1 MPGNSFGQALVLSSW
16 GESHGPA
23 IGGVLDGLPPG
34 LEVDEARI
42 QEALDRRA
50 PGRSRFVSQRREED
64 RAEILSGLWQG
75 RSTGQPLAFRIANS
89 DARSRDYDELARL
102 FRPSHA
108 DWSWQQ
114 KYGIRDPRGG
124 GRSSARETAV
134 RVAAGAVAMMVLE
147 QLLPAPP
154 VVRGA
159 LAALGGDEADA
170 GAWDWDG
177 AAKSPLFC
185 PDAAAA
191 PRWEALLDGA
201 RKERNSLGAL
211 AYVEASGIPAGLGEP
226 VYDRLDADLAKALM
240 SINAVKGV
248 EIGAGFAAAAMR
260 GEEHAD
266 EMRAPGPVF
275 LSNRAGG
282 ILGGVSTG
290 ETIVAR
296 FALKPTSSIPRPLR
310 TI

>member
-124 GRSSARETAV
+124 GALERARDG
-134 RVAAGAVAMMVLE
+134 GARRRRGGGDDGLGA
-147 QLLPAPP
+147 APP
-154 VVRGA
+154 RPAGRARCARGS
-159 LAALGGDEADA
+159 GGAMRRMR

-201 RKERNSLGAL
+201 RKERSSLGAL

-240 SINAVKGV
+240 SINAVKGRGDRGRLRRRRHARR
-248 EIGAGFAAAAMR
+248 GAR
-260 GEEHAD
+260 
-266 EMRAPGPVF
+266 R
-275 LSNRAGG
+275 
-282 ILGGVSTG
+282 
-290 ETIVAR
+290 
-296 FALKPTSSIPRPLR
+296 
-310 TI
+310 